1 MTECFDPEVRDFL
14 PDLVHGRLGEVD
26 TATMLAH
33 VEACDSCGAEL
44 ALLREVRAS
53 ARLAPAIDAA
63 QIVSALPAPRVA
75 AVPIE
80 APARRSSP
88 GSMLRV
94 AAASVVL
101 VLGGL
106 VANDIRSRGDESS
119 ITTVAQTQAAPESV
133 SMTEK
138 VTAAE
143 APKAGAPE
151 ASLSLVAGVQ
161 DLTDAQIETL
171 LSELNDL
178 ETLPSAEPDQAV
190 IPIDVSGE

>member
-33 VEACDSCGAEL
+33 VEACDSCAAEL
-44 ALLREVRAS
+44 ALLREVRSS
-53 ARLAPAIDAA
+53 ARLAPAIDVA

-75 AVPIE
+75 TVPIE
-80 APARRSSP
+80 APARRSSMAP
-88 GSMLRV
+88 VLRV
-94 AAASVVL
+94 AAAVVVL

-106 VANDIRSRGDESS
+106 VANDVRARNDAPAV
-119 ITTVAQTQAAPESV
+119 TTVAQSQPARESV
-133 SMTEK
+133 AITET
-138 VTAAE
+138 VPAIEPAA
-143 APKAGAPE
+143 

-171 LSELNDL
+171 LSELNEL
-178 ETLPSAEPDQAV
+178 ETLPSTEPEQAV